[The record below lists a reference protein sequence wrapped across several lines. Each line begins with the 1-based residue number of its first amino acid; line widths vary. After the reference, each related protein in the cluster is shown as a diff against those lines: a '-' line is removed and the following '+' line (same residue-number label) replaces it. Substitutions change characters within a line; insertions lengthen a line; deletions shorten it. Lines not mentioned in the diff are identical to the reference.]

1 MPEAAE
7 KRPQEVPRRYDDD
20 GEDDDEASTVTITT
34 TTTTTAGQAQLGTR
48 RAAGDREQF
57 CEQAAEGGP

>member
-1 MPEAAE
+1 MPEAAA
-7 KRPQEVPRRYDDD
+7 KRPQEVPRSYDDD

-34 TTTTTAGQAQLGTR
+34 TTTAGRAQLGTR
-48 RAAGDREQF
+48 RAAGDWEQF